1 MRYTRQGKRN
11 TIHFIGCPLLD
22 GYDMLACIGQHFSMP
37 ESVIAL
43 ATLVRDFQFAAPPGE
58 PARTNHITLR
68 LTLLGAQRG

>member
-1 MRYTRQGKRN
+1 
-11 TIHFIGCPLLD
+11 
-22 GYDMLACIGQHFSMP
+22 ML

-68 LTLLGAQRG
+68 PTHGVPSGVTAR

>member
-1 MRYTRQGKRN
+1 VQLPQGLGAERD
-11 TIHFIGCPLLD
+11 LLAAP
-22 GYDMLACIGQHFSMP
+22 GQSML

-68 LTLLGAQRG
+68 PTHGVPSRVTVR